1 MLTNTDMQKIIFKLH
16 RPNPAGVGLYTLKVL
31 CTLNLFCTYFL
42 IKWLLN
48 IFLYKFAFWILLY
61 VLK

>member
-1 MLTNTDMQKIIFKLH
+1 MLTNTDMQKLIFKLH
-16 RPNPAGVGLYTLKVL
+16 RPTPAGIGLYTLKVL

-48 IFLYKFAFWILLY
+48 IFLI
-61 VLK
+61 